1 MSDFR
6 EKITEHIAI
15 NAVSTRKLYVY
26 NHPGVPKD
34 NGFVKIG
41 KTDQK
46 SVYERVRQ
54 DHLTNEVE
62 FNILGE
68 YMGVDANNNIVS
80 DKDIHTILRQMGYN
94 PRKKADS
101 NKSGEWFE
109 IEFEKVDKLIKD
121 RLNLTG
127 SYEYLRREKGA
138 YKLREAQE
146 WTIQK
151 TLKRYN
157 AVKSHIGSQAI
168 DNKFLWWAK
177 PRFGK
182 TLTAYDFALQAG
194 MKKVLIITGRTAIS
208 QSWTDDYFKFFQ
220 KKSDFFFGSSK
231 ENIAKTGEK
240 ALNKDQSREFIK
252 QGKNIIFFVSW
263 ADIKGEDREA
273 GDIFKVANQW
283 IFDTNWDLVVIDEV
297 HESAKT
303 ELAYKVFDELKYDFR
318 LELSGTAFKNEKEYS
333 DANMFVWSYEDEQF
347 EKDHWDFS
355 KGPNPYADMPRM
367 NIFSFEIDSTI
378 RNSIKVEDSSFK
390 FPIFFQNDG
399 TKFANEK
406 AIDDFLDLLCRDVEV
421 GDSPER
427 QFYPFADKDTR
438 EMLRHTF
445 WLMPH
450 GSTQAMNLL
459 RDKLESHWFFGK
471 EGENYQVI
479 VASGDATESSTA
491 AEQELKNKITNKPW
505 KTKTITLSQQ
515 MLTTGT
521 TVEPWT
527 AVLILDD
534 STSKERY
541 FQTVFR
547 AQSPW
552 KYTDD
557 DGITHF
563 KQNAYVF
570 DFSPSRTLKVIEEY
584 AEKTFT
590 KKDKKFIT
598 GDEKVEAIMRVLNFM
613 PFISMDENREM
624 RMVEAKELLS
634 MGHSVAA
641 REIFEGGFM
650 SQKIFN
656 IDGIFRDSN
665 KTRALIDL
673 TRGKTA
679 IDISKAKTNKQATE
693 YQDSIKAK
701 VGDKGEIVISDNY
714 LGEPQIEY
722 TYIDSSTGEPITIA
736 DNIPPDGSVPESI
749 RNAVEIGG
757 DAKASSA
764 IKEIKKA
771 IGEKE
776 KNRKKVEEE
785 QRNKLRRLTV
795 ALPLLLLAY
804 GKPGMGLR
812 DIATSKG
819 ISEEILRDATE
830 YSHEEFSELIRLGV
844 FKEIEVNTAIELFIK
859 EKKALGRYFEQGP
872 HGKDIFSY
880 ILPQLDKNGKTTKV
894 FTPKWIINKI
904 LDDLER
910 EKPGIFKSSKVKFFD
925 PNMKSGM
932 FITEIAKRL
941 YANSKDKN
949 IYRIL
954 KEQLFGFAPNK
965 LHAEIAREMILGFIK
980 YDENLPKSE
989 YYYKENFVEVDLIDE
1004 IKKSGRLQEII
1015 KEKFGE
1021 DVKFDVVIG
1030 NPPYQ
1035 ENDNGVRADG
1045 TSNASAKGVYHH
1057 FIMEAMKFSDKQCF
1071 VIPAR
1076 WRAGA
1081 GKGTGEFAEMMLS
1094 SDKIRNM
1101 TIYIDSKDVFPNND
1115 VKGGITYFLR
1125 DKNYSGPVK
1134 LRTVD
1139 AEGEF
1144 EWSTTMNNTGN
1155 LGVLVPYEELASIL
1169 AKVDSK
1175 ENLAKRNFQD
1185 IVSPLKPYGLRTDFF
1200 KNQKKYGLPSIQNSR
1215 QKDDDLEIFGLG
1227 PKQSRVVK
1235 FIPRSYPLPRGQE
1248 RLGKWKIFAPYAYG
1262 CGALGETIPSPIL
1275 GSPILGSPI
1284 QICLETFL
1292 EIGPFDTEF
1301 EVQAALKYYKSKFL
1315 RALVGVLKITQHGT
1329 TTYRAVPLQ
1338 NFTADSDID
1347 WSQSIPEIDRQL
1359 YKKYGL
1365 SEQEIAFIEEKV
1377 RAMK

>member
-1 MSDFR
+1 MMSDFR
-6 EKITEHIAI
+6 EKVIEHIAI

-26 NHPGVPKD
+26 SHPGVPKD
-34 NGFVKIG
+34 IGFVKIG
-41 KTDQK
+41 ETDQK

-62 FNILGE
+62 FEILGE
-68 YMGVDANNNIVS
+68 YLGVDANNNIVS
-80 DKDIHTILRQMGYN
+80 DKDIHAILRQMGYN
-94 PRKKADS
+94 PRKKSDS
-101 NKSGEWFE
+101 DRSGEWFE
-109 IEFEKVDKLIKD
+109 IEFEKADRLIKD

-127 SYEYLRREKGA
+127 SYEYLRREKGT

-146 WTIQK
+146 QAVQK
-151 TLKRYN
+151 TLNRYN
-157 AVKSHIGSQAI
+157 AVKSHAGSQAI

-182 TLTAYDFALQAG
+182 TLTAYDFALRAG

-208 QSWTDDYFKFFQ
+208 QSWTDDYFEFFH

-231 ENIAKTGEK
+231 ENIAKTGES
-240 ALNKDQSREFIK
+240 ALNKTQTREFLR
-252 QGKNIIFFVSW
+252 QGKSVIFFVSW

-273 GDIFKVANQW
+273 GDKFKAANQW

-303 ELAYKVFDELKYDFR
+303 ELAYKVFDGLNYDFR
-318 LELSGTAFKNEKEYS
+318 LELSGTAFKNEQEYS

-347 EKDHWDFS
+347 EKEHWDFS
-355 KGPNPYADMPRM
+355 KGPNPYAEMPRM
-367 NIFSFEIDSTI
+367 NIFSFEIDSTV

-399 TKFANEK
+399 LKFVNEK
-406 AIDDFLDLLCRDVEV
+406 AVDDFLDLLCREVEV

-438 EMLRHTF
+438 ETLRHTF

-479 VASGDATESSTA
+479 VASGDATESSAA
-491 AEQELKNKITNKPW
+491 AEQELKDKITDKPW

-521 TVEPWT
+521 TVKPWT
-527 AVLILDD
+527 AVLMLDD
-534 STSKERY
+534 SNSKERY

-552 KYTDD
+552 DYKDD
-557 DGITHF
+557 DGVTHF

-570 DFSPSRTLKVIEEY
+570 DFSPARTLGVIEEY

-590 KKDKKFIT
+590 KKDKKVIT
-598 GDEKVEAIMRVLNFM
+598 SDEKVEAIMRVLNFM

-634 MGHSVAA
+634 MGRSVAA

-656 IDGIFRDSN
+656 IKGVFRDSK

-679 IDISKAKTNKQATE
+679 IDMSKAKTNKQATE
-693 YQDSIKAK
+693 YENSIKAK
-701 VGDKGEIVISDNY
+701 IGDNGEIVISDNS

-722 TYIDSSTGEPITIA
+722 TYIDKTTGQEVSLAA
-736 DNIPPDGSVPESI
+736 DILEDGQLPESI
-749 RNAVEIGG
+749 KEEVQKNSDGKVVSTILKDIQREINA
-757 DAKASSA
+757 
-764 IKEIKKA
+764 
-771 IGEKE
+771 KE
-776 KNRKKVEEE
+776 KNRKKVEKE
-785 QRNKLRRLTV
+785 QSDKLRRLTV
-795 ALPLLLLAY
+795 AFPLLLLAY

-830 YSHEEFSELIRLGV
+830 YSHEEFNQLIELGV
-844 FKEIEVNTAIELFIK
+844 FKEIEVNTAIDLFIK

-894 FTPKWIINKI
+894 FTPKWAINKM

-910 EKPGIFKSSKVKFFD
+910 ESPGIFKSPKVKFFD

-965 LHAEIAREMILGFIK
+965 LHAEIAREMILGFVK

-989 YYYKENFVEVDLIDE
+989 YYYKENFLEVDLIDE
-1004 IKKSGRLQEII
+1004 IKNPGRLQELI
-1015 KEKFGE
+1015 KEKFGG

-1045 TSNASAKGVYHH
+1045 TSNASAKGIYHH

-1071 VIPAR
+1071 IIPAR

-1081 GKGTGEFAEMMLS
+1081 GKGTGDFAEMMLS

-1101 TIYIDSKDVFPNND
+1101 TVYIDSKDVFPNND
-1115 VKGGITYFLR
+1115 VKGGIAYFMR
-1125 DKNYSGPVK
+1125 DKDYSGPVK

-1139 AEGEF
+1139 TNGEF
-1144 EWSTTMNNTGN
+1144 EWSTTMNNTGSV
-1155 LGVLVPYEELASIL
+1155 GVLVPYEELASIL
-1169 AKVDSK
+1169 AKVELK
-1175 ENLAKRNFQD
+1175 EDLAKRNFQD

-1200 KNQKKYGLPSIQNSR
+1200 KNQKKYGLPPIQNSR
-1215 QKDDDLEIFGLG
+1215 QKADDLEIFGLD
-1227 PKQSRVVK
+1227 KKVRTSR
-1235 FIPRSYPLPRGQE
+1235 FAPSDYPLPRGQE

-1275 GSPILGSPI
+1275 GSPI

-1301 EVQAALKYYKSKFL
+1301 EARAALKYYKSKFL

-1338 NFTADSDID
+1338 DFTDNSDID
-1347 WSQSIPEIDRQL
+1347 WSKSIAEVDRQL
-1359 YKKYGL
+1359 YAKYGL
-1365 SEQEIAFIEEKV
+1365 SDREIAFIEEKV
-1377 RAMK
+1377 REME